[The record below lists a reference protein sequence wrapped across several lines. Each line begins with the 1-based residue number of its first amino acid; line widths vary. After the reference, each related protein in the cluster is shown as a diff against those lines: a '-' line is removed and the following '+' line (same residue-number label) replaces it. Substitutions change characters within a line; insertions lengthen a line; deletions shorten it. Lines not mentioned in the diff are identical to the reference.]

1 MSNMAYCRFRN
12 TLEDLR
18 DCYDT
23 MDEETSEEEKRAKQR
38 LIDLCCQI
46 AADFGPKED

>member
-18 DCYDT
+18 DCAEHLEDELP
-23 MDEETSEEEKRAKQR
+23 DEESAARDR
-38 LIDLCCQI
+38 LIKICAEI
-46 AADFGPKED
+46 AADCG